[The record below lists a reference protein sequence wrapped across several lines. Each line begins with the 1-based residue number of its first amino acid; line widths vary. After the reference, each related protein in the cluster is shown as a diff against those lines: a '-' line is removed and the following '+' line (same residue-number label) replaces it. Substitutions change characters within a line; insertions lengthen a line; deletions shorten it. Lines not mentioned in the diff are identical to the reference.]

1 MVFTTTDLSPRIGTR
16 IDTDLDTLLSG
27 THAAE
32 IRELAE
38 RRGVLVIRG
47 VAMDDEQQLEFTR
60 TLGPMFNAGS
70 GDIYKVTFDKRE
82 NPILWQ
88 YNYGNFSWHIDRTDT
103 DVPPFMSILNAKR
116 LAPAGGETEF
126 ANTYAA
132 YEDLP
137 DEDKR
142 LIGGL
147 KVIHKV
153 AASFQETVPNPTP
166 EQQSAWAGYPD
177 KVHPLVW
184 QHRSG
189 RRSLITSTS
198 AVEIVDMDAAEGKA
212 LLNRMMAWA
221 TRPECV
227 YVHQWQLSDLV
238 MCDNTGTMHRVRPYD
253 LGAGRLLHRTTI
265 HGDEPFDVSHT
276 MADA

>member
-1 MVFTTTDLSPRIGTR
+1 MPFSTTDLSPRIGTR
-16 IDTDLDTLLSG
+16 IDTDLDTLLAG
-27 THAAE
+27 THATE

-38 RRGVLVIRG
+38 LRGVLVIRG
-47 VAMDDEQQLEFTR
+47 VEMDDEQQLKFSR

-82 NPILWQ
+82 NPTLWQ

-116 LAPAGGETEF
+116 LAHAGGETEF

-137 DEDKR
+137 DADKR

-153 AASFQETVPNPTP
+153 AASFQEAVPDPTP
-166 EQQSAWAGYPD
+166 EQLSAWADYPD

-198 AVEIVDMDAAEGKA
+198 AEEIVGMDTIEGKA

-221 TRPECV
+221 TRPEYV
-227 YVHQWQLSDLV
+227 YVHRWQLGDLV
-238 MCDNTGTMHRVRPYD
+238 MWDNTGTMHRVRPYD
-253 LGAGRLLHRTTI
+253 LDAGRLLHRTTI
-265 HGDEPFDVSHT
+265 HGDEPFDLSHT
-276 MADA
+276 LAVA